1 MHLEKVAHRRDR
13 AKRGSYCATAFV
25 KTNWPFGTE
34 EALLPCPRASVS
46 SIQMKICICVF
57 KIAVNDSLVRNDGL
71 FTCEALKR

>member
-13 AKRGSYCATAFV
+13 AKGGKHRATSFV
-25 KTNWPFGTE
+25 MTNWPFGTE
-34 EALLPCPRASVS
+34 EVLLSFPRASVS